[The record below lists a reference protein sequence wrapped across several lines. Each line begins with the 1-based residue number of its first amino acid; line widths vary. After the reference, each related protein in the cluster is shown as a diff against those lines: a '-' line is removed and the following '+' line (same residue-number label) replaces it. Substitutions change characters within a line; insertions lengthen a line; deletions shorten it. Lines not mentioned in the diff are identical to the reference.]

1 MDRRHIDRRHVVSGV
16 LTAVASAKV
25 VSRVVLVALLLIP
38 SLAAAQAL
46 PNISSLSVRYNTRKA
61 TVKPEGELKAQI
73 DEVDRAIASAN
84 KLGQVGE
91 VRRQIARGLALLDGT
106 AWTPA
111 LDFQH
116 SLALRS
122 ERTVAD
128 STVPYAVRLEQI
140 YSPAIELT
148 PALSARVAL
157 KKRLS
162 PARPGAAAET
172 VLVRKLGAFDG
183 MSRDLRES
191 PFAMELDVAGVD
203 DGAYVLETEVLEG
216 ATPLATT
223 TLGVVLHKGLDAR
236 LRALETAAAGVV
248 ADVRADVAYPADYIR
263 NVNRGRIALGTFSVG
278 AEIAAAE
285 AVLAAARGNKNPF
298 TGRTGD
304 FERHYLLEGANEI
317 MPYRV
322 YVPKAY
328 SAAKGAPLVIA
339 LHGLGGNEDSF
350 FDQYAKLPP
359 QLAEKHG
366 FLLAAP
372 HGFRV
377 DGFYGSTIMG
387 GDAAARRRVEYSE
400 KDVMEVL
407 RLMKANYKVD
417 ESRIYL
423 IGHSMGAIGTWAL
436 GAKYPDIWAALVP
449 FSGVGSPALAER
461 MKAIPQLVV
470 HGDADATVNVRGSRA
485 MVAALKEAG
494 ATVTYLEIP
503 GGSHTDMVVP
513 NLPRAFEFLAGQRKA
528 PAAATQ
534 Q

>member
-1 MDRRHIDRRHVVSGV
+1 MMRRLLLS
-16 LTAVASAKV
+16 
-25 VSRVVLVALLLIP
+25 LLLIP

-61 TVKPEGELKAQI
+61 TVKPGGELKAQI
-73 DEVDRAIASAN
+73 DAVDREIAAAN
-84 KLGQVGE
+84 KQGRLGE
-91 VRRQIARGLALLDGT
+91 VRRQIAKGLALLDGT
-106 AWTPA
+106 PWTPQ
-111 LDFQH
+111 LDYQH

-128 STVPYAVRLEQI
+128 SSVPYAMRLEQI
-140 YSPAIELT
+140 YSPATELT
-148 PALSARVAL
+148 PTLSAKVTL
-157 KKRLS
+157 KKRS
-162 PARPGAAAET
+162 APATPGAAAET
-172 VLVRKLGAFDG
+172 VMVRELGVFDG
-183 MSRDLRES
+183 VGRDLRES
-191 PFAMELDVAGVD
+191 PFAMEIDVAGVE
-203 DGAYVLETEVLEG
+203 DGAYLLETQVLEG

-223 TLGVVLHKGLDAR
+223 MLGVVLHKGLDAR
-236 LRALETAAAGVV
+236 LRALESASATVL

-263 NVNRGRIALGTFSVG
+263 NVNRGRISLGTFSVG

-285 AVLAAARGNKNPF
+285 RILAAAKANKNPF

-304 FERHYLLEGANEI
+304 FERHYLLQGANEI

-322 YVPKAY
+322 YVPKSY

-350 FDQYAKLPP
+350 FDQYSKLPP

-377 DGFYGSTIMG
+377 DGFYGSAIMGG
-387 GDAAARRRVEYSE
+387 GDAAARRRVDYSE
-400 KDVMEVL
+400 KDVLEVL
-407 RLMKANYKVD
+407 RIMKATYKVD

-436 GAKYPDIWAALVP
+436 AAKYPDIWAALVP
-449 FSGVGSPALAER
+449 FSGTGSPALAER

-470 HGDADATVNVRGSRA
+470 HGDNDATVNVSGSRN
-485 MVAALKEAG
+485 MVAALKKAG
-494 ATVTYLEIP
+494 ADVTYLEIP

-513 NLPRAFEFLAGQRKA
+513 NLPKAFEFLAGQRKA
-528 PAAATQ
+528 APVVTQ
-534 Q
+534 QQ